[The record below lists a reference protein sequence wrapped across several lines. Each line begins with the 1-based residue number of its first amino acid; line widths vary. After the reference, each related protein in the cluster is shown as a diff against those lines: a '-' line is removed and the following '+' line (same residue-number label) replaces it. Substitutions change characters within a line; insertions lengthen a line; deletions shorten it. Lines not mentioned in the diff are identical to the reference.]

1 MPTGR
6 PVTLRAGCALA
17 SLGVL
22 AGAIAATPGAAAGYG
37 DPLSREQWG
46 LTAVAAASAW
56 ALLPQNPPET
66 LVAIVDTGV
75 DPTHPDLA
83 GRLWRSPPGTPAPTG
98 QGEIPAG
105 SSGWDF
111 VDQDSIPSPVP
122 ASAADAPPPGPF
134 YDHGTKVAGIVA
146 AEGGNGA
153 GTVGV
158 DPRARILA
166 LRACSSLAAGCL
178 ASAPAMEWAAA
189 VGARVVNVSVGGF
202 GRSFGEAAAIA
213 DHPETLFVVSAGNSG
228 RDVDVSGGGHW
239 PCVDPA
245 PNVICVANT
254 TRSDGLDPTSN
265 YGRTSVDLAAPGTDI
280 LSTTVGGG
288 YALGSGTSDA
298 APHVT
303 GVASLL
309 FSARPTASA
318 EEVKAAILAGA
329 RPVPKLAGRLA
340 VAGVVD
346 ARGALRVFLG
356 LPKDPVCEAGA
367 LRCAL
372 GGPTAQITGQAS
384 PSGRPPVVRRAM
396 IARNGKRA
404 ARLIVRM
411 DTNGLQTTW
420 RLVRRSASGAVVKR
434 GKMRA
439 ARGAS
444 TFSVRLGQGIVTGR
458 LVLVATNTAGT
469 AHASVQSEAAS
480 K

>member
-6 PVTLRAGCALA
+6 PVTFRAGCALA

-22 AGAIAATPGAAAGYG
+22 VGALIAAAPGAAAGYG
-37 DPLSREQWG
+37 DPLSQEQWG
-46 LTAVAAASAW
+46 LTRIAASSAW
-56 ALLPQNPPET
+56 GLLPALPTET

-75 DPTHPDLA
+75 DPTHPELV
-83 GRLWRSPPGTPAPTG
+83 GRLWRSPPGTPTPSG

-111 VDQDSIPSPVP
+111 VDQDSIPSPV
-122 ASAADAPPPGPF
+122 AAWAVDAPSPGPF

-158 DPRARILA
+158 DPHARVLA
-166 LRACSSLAAGCL
+166 VRACSSLAAGCL

-189 VGARVVNVSVGGF
+189 VGARVVNVSVGGL
-202 GRSFGEAAAIA
+202 GRSVGEAAAIA

-228 RDVDVSGGGHW
+228 RDVDAPGAGHW

-245 PNVICVANT
+245 PNVVCVANT
-254 TRSDGLDPTSN
+254 TRSDVLDPTSN

-288 YALGSGTSDA
+288 YGLGSGTSVA
-298 APHVT
+298 APHVA

-318 EEVKAAILAGA
+318 AEVKAALLAGA

-340 VAGVVD
+340 VAGVLD
-346 ARGALRVFLG
+346 ARGALDVLLG
-356 LPKDPVCEAGA
+356 LARTPTCEAGA
-367 LRCAL
+367 LHCAL
-372 GGPTAQITGQAS
+372 GGPTAQITGEAV
-384 PSGRPPVVRRAM
+384 PSGRPPVVRRAVVE
-396 IARNGKRA
+396 RNRKGVL
-404 ARLIVRM
+404 RLSVHLQ
-411 DTNGLQTTW
+411 TNGLATSW
-420 RLVRRSASGAVVKR
+420 RLVRRSSSGTVLMR
-434 GKMRA
+434 GRIRA

-444 TFSVRLGQGIVTGR
+444 TLTIRLTRAGDSSR
-458 LVLVATNTAGT
+458 LVLVAANTAGT
-469 AHASVQSEAAS
+469 TRVAVR
-480 K
+480 